1 MFKKFWDFIK
11 KSCEKDSGVSST
23 RTTSYIILAM
33 IVMFCLYF
41 MGVGIYMVVSS
52 KVTPIPS
59 ELLIVF
65 GALLTHQL
73 TLLGINKYNE
83 TKQIISNKPAD
94 SVPTVE
100 PTEITK

>member
-1 MFKKFWDFIK
+1 MFKKFWEIVR

-33 IVMFCLYF
+33 IVMFCLYY

-52 KVTPIPS
+52 KVTPIPN

-65 GALLTHQL
+65 CALLTHQL

-83 TKQIISNKPAD
+83 TKQKIGKNQE
-94 SVPTVE
+94 TT
-100 PTEITK
+100 TEV